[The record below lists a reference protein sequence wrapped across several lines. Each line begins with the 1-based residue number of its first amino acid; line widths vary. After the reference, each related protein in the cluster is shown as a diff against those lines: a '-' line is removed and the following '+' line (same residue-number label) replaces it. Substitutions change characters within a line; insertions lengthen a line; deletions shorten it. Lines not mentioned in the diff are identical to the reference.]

1 MTTEAGP
8 SRPSG
13 RPRPA
18 LLILLGVVAVA
29 FAMMK
34 LMGSSGSTAPPSNS
48 RRTAQQAQA
57 QAALANQSAAGRGT
71 KPTEIDPA
79 SLDVHLESLAE
90 PRPGEGT
97 TDRNPFRFRPAPPPP
112 PPPVSAKPKPD
123 PDAEVPSGPPPPP
136 PPPPITVKFIGV
148 IDKED
153 GTKLAVFTDCSAGRR
168 QSVAKEGGTIDG
180 RYRLVRLQATSVIV
194 EHLDGRGRTTLAQG
208 GQECVK

>member
-1 MTTEAGP
+1 MTTEAG
-8 SRPSG
+8 SSPSG

-29 FAMMK
+29 FVVFK
-34 LMGSSGSTAPPSNS
+34 FFGSSDPSGSTESVSA
-48 RRTAQQAQA
+48 RRAQQA
-57 QAALANQSAAGRGT
+57 QAALADQSAAGRGGKGAAT
-71 KPTEIDPA
+71 DPS
-79 SLDVHLESLAE
+79 SLDVHLESLAA
-90 PRPGEGT
+90 PRPEEGST
-97 TDRNPFRFRPAPPPP
+97 ERNPFRFRAPPKPPAPPP
-112 PPPVSAKPKPD
+112 SAVKPKP
-123 PDAEVPSGPPPPP
+123 AVPEDVGPPPTP

-153 GTKLAVFTDCSAGRR
+153 GTKLAIFTDCSSGRR

>member
-18 LLILLGVVAVA
+18 LFILLGVVAVG

-34 LMGSSGSTAPPSNS
+34 LMGSSGPSPAPANS
-48 RRTAQQAQA
+48 RRTAQQSQA
-57 QAALANQSAAGRGT
+57 QAALGEQTPGGRGG
-71 KPTEIDPA
+71 KPAAIDP
-79 SLDVHLESLAE
+79 STLDVHLESLAAE
-90 PRPGEGT
+90 RPAEGAT
-97 TDRNPFRFRPAPPPP
+97 ERNPFRFRPAAPPP
-112 PPPVSAKPKPD
+112 SAASARPKPN
-123 PDAEVPSGPPPPP
+123 PEPEVPAGPPPPP

>member
-1 MTTEAGP
+1 
-8 SRPSG
+8 
-13 RPRPA
+13 
-18 LLILLGVVAVA
+18 LLILLGVVAVG

-34 LMGSSGSTAPPSNS
+34 LMGSSGPSPAPASP
-48 RRTAQQAQA
+48 RRAAQQGQS
-57 QAALANQSAAGRGT
+57 QAAFGEQAPAGRGA
-71 KPTEIDPA
+71 KPTAIDPTT
-79 SLDVHLESLAE
+79 LDVHLESLAAA
-90 PRPGEGT
+90 RPGEAT
-97 TDRNPFRFRPAPPPP
+97 NERNPFRFRPAPPPP
-112 PPPVSAKPKPD
+112 ASSARPKPN
-123 PDAEVPSGPPPPP
+123 PEPEVPAGPPPPP